1 MYSIQYKLLVKNCL
15 NIQLYGFCFF
25 LDKTPKNEICGHSQ
39 PHHPEFKR
47 ENTDKLIGGKLI

>member
-1 MYSIQYKLLVKNCL
+1 M
-15 NIQLYGFCFF
+15 GFFF
-25 LDKTPKNEICGHSQ
+25 LDKTPKNEIRGHSQ

>member
-15 NIQLYGFCFF
+15 NIQLYGFFFF
-25 LDKTPKNEICGHSQ
+25 LDKTPKNEIRGHSQ

>member
-15 NIQLYGFCFF
+15 NIQLYGVFFF
-25 LDKTPKNEICGHSQ
+25 LDKTPKNEIRGHSQ